1 MSIMGEARNLKKRRQ
16 KTKME
21 NKAKGYWI
29 GLRFTAE
36 EKEQVRNDAYAHR
49 MNMTRYIKYLIEKE
63 RKEANNG

>member
-1 MSIMGEARNLKKRRQ
+1 
-16 KTKME
+16 ME